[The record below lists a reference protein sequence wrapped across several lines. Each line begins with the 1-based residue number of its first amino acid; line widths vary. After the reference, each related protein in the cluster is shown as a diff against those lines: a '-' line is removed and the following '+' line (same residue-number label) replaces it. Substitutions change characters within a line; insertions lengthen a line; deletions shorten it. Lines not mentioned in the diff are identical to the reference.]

1 MEELPI
7 TDLLLGI
14 DVGTTAAKAS
24 LFDLR
29 GQLVAS
35 AASEYPTQYLAN
47 NAVEQD
53 PEDWWNAVCQSVRS
67 LFEESKDRSNRIAAI
82 GVSAQA
88 PTLLAV
94 DQSGVPV
101 RPALIWMDRR
111 SGQQSQDLSE
121 RFGFENIVQR
131 TGNRP
136 DPFFVASKLRW
147 MSEHESSLIKKS
159 RWFLQINGFI
169 NHRLTGEFSLDVVHR
184 SLLQLHDPSSNGWCD
199 DILEWCGVESD
210 LFPVTSAGSDVIGT
224 VNRSAAEATGLRIGA
239 PVVCGTVDG
248 AAAALEAG
256 VYDPGMAAEMTGT
269 STVLIMPT
277 STIRPHPA
285 FISMP
290 HAIPERSLVLAA
302 MVSTGACLKWFR
314 DELGSLEKQE
324 AAKTGKDVYDLL
336 TAEAATS
343 SPGAEGVFFLPYM
356 MGERS
361 PLWHTQ
367 ARGVFFGL
375 SLASRK
381 ADILR
386 SILEGTAFALR
397 QNIEK
402 AREAGLAIN
411 TVRSVGGGARSSLW
425 CRIKADVLGLP
436 IEVVKDSGG
445 APFGA
450 ALLAGIGCGLI
461 SDPAEFLRE
470 VVDVEETYEPNLRL
484 ADGYSQRYHHFCN
497 LYTSLKERY
506 DDAAVLPPFGN

>member
-1 MEELPI
+1 MDEPPT

-14 DVGTTAAKAS
+14 DVGTTAAKAA
-24 LFDLR
+24 LFDLQ

-35 AASEYPTQYLAN
+35 AASEYPTQYLAD

-53 PEDWWNAVCQSVRS
+53 PEDWWKAVCLSVCT
-67 LFEESKDRSNRIAAI
+67 LIEESKDRANRIRAI

-88 PTLLAV
+88 PTLLPV

-111 SGQQSQDLSE
+111 SDRQSQELSE
-121 RFGFENIVQR
+121 RFGFDSIVQR

-136 DPFFVASKLRW
+136 DSFFVASKLRW
-147 MSEHESSLIKKS
+147 MSEHEPSLIKRS

-169 NHRLTGEFSLDVVHR
+169 NHRLTGEFSLDTVHR
-184 SLLQLHDPSSNGWCD
+184 SLLQLHDPSSNRWCD
-199 DILEWCGVESD
+199 DILEWCGIESNS
-210 LFPVTSAGSDVIGT
+210 FPITSSGSDVIGT
-224 VNRSAAEATGLRIGA
+224 VNRSAAEATGLRIGT

-256 VYDPGMAAEMTGT
+256 VYDPGTAAEMTGT
-269 STVLIMPT
+269 STVLMMPT
-277 STIRPHPA
+277 ATIRPHSA

-324 AAKTGKDVYDLL
+324 AAKTGKNVYDLL
-336 TAEAATS
+336 TAEAAKS

-397 QNIEK
+397 QNIET
-402 AREAGLAIN
+402 ARETGLAIN
-411 TVRSVGGGARSSLW
+411 RVRSVGGGARSSLW

-450 ALLAGIGCGLI
+450 ALLAGTGCGLI
-461 SDPAEFLRE
+461 SDPTQFLKK
-470 VVDVEETYEPNLRL
+470 VVDAEETYEPDLSL
-484 ADGYSQRYHHFCN
+484 ADGYTQRYHHFCN
-497 LYTSLKERY
+497 LYSSLKDRY
-506 DDAAVLPPFGN
+506 DDAAELPSFGS

>member
-1 MEELPI
+1 MEEPPI

-14 DVGTTAAKAS
+14 DVGTTAAKAA

-29 GQLVAS
+29 GRLVAS
-35 AASEYPTQYLAN
+35 ESSEYPTRFPAD

-53 PEDWWNAVCQSVRS
+53 PEDWWKAVCLSIRA
-67 LFEESKDRSNRIAAI
+67 LIEDDKGRANRIRAI

-88 PTLLAV
+88 PTLLPV
-94 DQSGVPV
+94 DSSGVPV
-101 RPALIWMDRR
+101 RSALIWMDRR
-111 SGQQSQDLSE
+111 SGRQTEELSE
-121 RFGFENIVQR
+121 RFGFDAMVQR

-147 MSEHESSLIKKS
+147 MSEHEPSLLKRA

-169 NHRLTGEFSLDVVHR
+169 NHRLTGEFSLDAVHH
-184 SLLQLHDPSSNGWCD
+184 SLLQLHDHSSNDWCN
-199 DILEWCGVESD
+199 DILKWCGVASD
-210 LFPVTSAGSDVIGT
+210 RFPVASAGSKVIGT
-224 VNRSAAEATGLRIGA
+224 VHRSASEATGLRIGT

-256 VYDPGMAAEMTGT
+256 VLDPGTAAEMTGT
-269 STVLIMPT
+269 STVLMMPT
-277 STIRPHPA
+277 ATLRPNPA

-314 DELGSLEKQE
+314 DELGSQEKQE

-336 TAEAATS
+336 TAEAAKS
-343 SPGAEGVFFLPYM
+343 SPGSEGVFFLPYM

-397 QNIEK
+397 QNIEI
-402 AREAGLAIN
+402 ARDAGLVIN

-425 CRIKADVLGLP
+425 CRIKADILGLP

-450 ALLAGIGCGLI
+450 AVLAGMGCGLI
-461 SDPAEFLRE
+461 SDPGQFVKNVVE
-470 VVDVEETYEPNLRL
+470 VEQSYEPDLLL
-484 ADGYSQRYHHFCN
+484 ADGYNQRYQHFCN
-497 LYTSLKERY
+497 LYTSIRERY
-506 DDAAVLPPFGN
+506 DDAAALPAFGS

>member
-35 AASEYPTQYLAN
+35 AASEYPTQYLAD

-169 NHRLTGEFSLDVVHR
+169 NHRLTGEFSLD
-184 SLLQLHDPSSNGWCD
+184 P
-199 DILEWCGVESD
+199 
-210 LFPVTSAGSDVIGT
+210 
-224 VNRSAAEATGLRIGA
+224 
-239 PVVCGTVDG
+239 
-248 AAAALEAG
+248 
-256 VYDPGMAAEMTGT
+256 
-269 STVLIMPT
+269 
-277 STIRPHPA
+277 
-285 FISMP
+285 
-290 HAIPERSLVLAA
+290 
-302 MVSTGACLKWFR
+302 
-314 DELGSLEKQE
+314 
-324 AAKTGKDVYDLL
+324 
-336 TAEAATS
+336 
-343 SPGAEGVFFLPYM
+343 
-356 MGERS
+356 
-361 PLWHTQ
+361 
-367 ARGVFFGL
+367 
-375 SLASRK
+375 
-381 ADILR
+381 
-386 SILEGTAFALR
+386 
-397 QNIEK
+397 
-402 AREAGLAIN
+402 
-411 TVRSVGGGARSSLW
+411 
-425 CRIKADVLGLP
+425 
-436 IEVVKDSGG
+436 
-445 APFGA
+445 
-450 ALLAGIGCGLI
+450 
-461 SDPAEFLRE
+461 
-470 VVDVEETYEPNLRL
+470 
-484 ADGYSQRYHHFCN
+484 
-497 LYTSLKERY
+497 
-506 DDAAVLPPFGN
+506 

>member
-1 MEELPI
+1 MEDPTP

-14 DVGTTAAKAS
+14 DVGTTTAKAA

-29 GQLVAS
+29 GQHVAS
-35 AASEYPTQYLAN
+35 AVSEYPTRYLAN

-53 PEDWWNAVCQSVRS
+53 PEDWWNAVCLSIRT
-67 LFEESKDRSNRIAAI
+67 LFELSKDRINRIRAI

-88 PTLLAV
+88 PTLLPV

-121 RFGFENIVQR
+121 RFGFDAIVQR

-147 MSEHESSLIKKS
+147 MSEHEPSLIKRS

-169 NHRLTGEFSLDVVHR
+169 NHRLTGEFTLDTVHR
-184 SLLQLHDPSSNGWCD
+184 SLLQLHDQSSNGWCD

-210 LFPVTSAGSDVIGT
+210 LFPVASGGSEVIGT
-224 VNRSAAEATGLRIGA
+224 VHRSAAEATGLRIGT

-256 VYDPGMAAEMTGT
+256 VFDPGTAAEMTGT
-269 STVLIMPT
+269 STVLMMPT
-277 STIRPHPA
+277 STRRPHPA

-314 DELGSLEKQE
+314 DELGSLEKQQ
-324 AAKTGKDVYDLL
+324 AKKMGKNVYDLL
-336 TAEAATS
+336 TAEAAKS

-361 PLWHTQ
+361 PLWHTE

-397 QNIEK
+397 QNIET
-402 AREAGLAIN
+402 ARDAGLAIN

-450 ALLAGIGCGLI
+450 AVLAGTGCGLI
-461 SDPAEFLRE
+461 SDPSHFLRK
-470 VVDVEETYEPNLRL
+470 VVEVEETYQPNLRL
-484 ADGYSQRYHHFCN
+484 SDGYSQRYHHFCN
-497 LYTSLKERY
+497 LYTSLKELY
-506 DDAAVLPPFGN
+506 NDAAALPPFGR